1 MASQRTASPSRI
13 DNWPPPPG
21 RRALRALLLCLFVP
35 ALVMDADSRG
45 LHDRAARSVVVK
57 DR

>member
-1 MASQRTASPSRI
+1 MDS
-13 DNWPPPPG
+13 WPPPPG
-21 RRALRALLLCLFVP
+21 RSALRALLLCLFVP